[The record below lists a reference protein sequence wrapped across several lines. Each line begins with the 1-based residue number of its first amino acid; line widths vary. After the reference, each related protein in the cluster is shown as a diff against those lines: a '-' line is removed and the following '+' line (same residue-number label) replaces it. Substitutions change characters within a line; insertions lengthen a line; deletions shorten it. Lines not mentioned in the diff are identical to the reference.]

1 MNFQEEFLSYS
12 RISTFLRCRKLY
24 GYQYLQRLK
33 PKREKNYLHKG
44 ILIHKGLEYALRAM
58 HRGDTDNLIS
68 ESIRGIEN
76 EYEKFLER
84 AEVQL
89 FSDIPEYKEELQ
101 VSCTESIA
109 ITKRAIRNLELEKG
123 RWKTLE
129 INGTPIIEYRIEVPL
144 PGWKGFVG
152 YIDWA
157 AEDTT
162 TGCKWLID
170 FKTKKVLHAE
180 ENEEINLQAAIY
192 QYLLEKMGLVLNGSG
207 SYQIKSE
214 IPEIPATLKNGE
226 ISKALISTD
235 WETYSAEV
243 LRCNLSLEKYI
254 DVKNKL
260 KSFDKLTVNYR
271 TSNEVEKIW
280 QEILAISQ
288 DIRYSELPIYRNI
301 NPLNCKSCAYHDL
314 CFAEL
319 RGNDTQYIEQ
329 NFFTRE
335 IYR

>member
-1 MNFQEEFLSYS
+1 
-12 RISTFLRCRKLY
+12 
-24 GYQYLQRLK
+24 
-33 PKREKNYLHKG
+33 
-44 ILIHKGLEYALRAM
+44 
-58 HRGDTDNLIS
+58 
-68 ESIRGIEN
+68 
-76 EYEKFLER
+76 
-84 AEVQL
+84 
-89 FSDIPEYKEELQ
+89 
-101 VSCTESIA
+101 
-109 ITKRAIRNLELEKG
+109 
-123 RWKTLE
+123 
-129 INGTPIIEYRIEVPL
+129 
-144 PGWKGFVG
+144 
-152 YIDWA
+152 
-157 AEDTT
+157 
-162 TGCKWLID
+162 
-170 FKTKKVLHAE
+170 
-180 ENEEINLQAAIY
+180 LQAAIY